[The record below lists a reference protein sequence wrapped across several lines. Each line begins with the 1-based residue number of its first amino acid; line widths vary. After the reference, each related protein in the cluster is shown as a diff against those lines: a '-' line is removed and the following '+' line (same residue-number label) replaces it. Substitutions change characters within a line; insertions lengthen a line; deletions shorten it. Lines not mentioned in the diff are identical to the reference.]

1 MKRRIAAALALTLV
15 ATAMMPATALAH
27 HHGGG
32 HHGSRRQATYTAPA
46 PSYSAPAQTAE
57 TTAPLVADVC
67 QVEGCATIGEHC
79 HEEGVIVAH
88 YYGDGHDWHGEYD
101 HYYGDGHDYH
111 EQYDHYY
118 GDGHGCH
125 DQYDCY
131 YGDGHSYH
139 H

>member
-1 MKRRIAAALALTLV
+1 MKKRIAAALALTLV

-32 HHGSRRQATYTAPA
+32 HHGSRRQATAPT
-46 PSYSAPAQTAE
+46 YSAPAQTAAE
-57 TTAPLVADVC
+57 TAPLVADVC
-67 QVEGCATIGEHC
+67 QWDGCTTIGEHC

-88 YYGDGHDWHGEYD
+88 YYGDGHDWHSEYD